1 MVAKLDYK
9 DIKHLVS
16 KKDYRNTETKNNI
29 GIEMFG
35 YENMSNSSIKKIM

>member
-16 KKDYRNTETKNNI
+16 KKDYRNIETKNNI
-29 GIEMFG
+29 GTEVFG
-35 YENMSNSSIKKIM
+35 YENHSSIKKIM